1 MVREGGSK
9 TGKESKA
16 EIYRKAL
23 DLFVGKRYD
32 GTFMSMVAK
41 ILGMSKANLYYY
53 CFDIE
58 DLLYRVHLHA
68 LQENFIPM

>member
-1 MVREGGSK
+1 MVREAGSK

-23 DLFVGKRYD
+23 DLFVGKGYD
-32 GTFMSMVAK
+32 GTSMSMIAK

-53 CFDIE
+53 CFDKE
-58 DLLYRVHLHA
+58 DLLYRIHLHD
-68 LQENFIPM
+68 LQDKFIPI